1 MKLAAG
7 AGRPIRF
14 GTSGWRGVLAED
26 FTFERARAAVTG
38 VARWLREASATRP
51 VLVAHDRRFLGE
63 RFARLAA
70 EVLQAEGIRPI
81 LVQGSVATPVVS
93 HGIVRTHAAGALIFT
108 ASHNPPA
115 YQGLKVLGRS
125 GGSLLSE
132 ATRRIEELAADALQE
147 VHEGEQSPSLGN
159 SAAPQ
164 ATDLVGAYLGD
175 LLRLIDRPALRR
187 AGLSVHYDA
196 LHGTGSGVLDV
207 ALRRC
212 GVGVLTLHGDPDPTF
227 GGFAPDPV
235 PEHLQALARA
245 VRAGSGLRIGLATDG
260 DADRLAVVDS
270 AGRCLSE
277 TRTLALLVDHL
288 ARTGRV
294 RRGVALSVAT
304 GSLVERV
311 ASHHGLSVKR
321 LPIGFKYLTEALL
334 DGSADVAGEES
345 GGFALGTFARD
356 KDGILAG
363 CLLAER
369 VATMRRPLQVCVREL
384 ERVFG
389 RSEWGRS
396 SVPASEPAKDALA
409 SLIEA
414 PPARLGREAV
424 RGADTSCGLRI
435 ELADGFLMLRASG
448 TEPVI
453 RLYGE
458 ASDARRLALR
468 LSAGARLLTA
478 R

>member
-1 MKLAAG
+1 MQFTA
-7 AGRPIRF
+7 RSDQPILF

-26 FTFERARAAVTG
+26 FTVERARAAVTG
-38 VARWLREASATRP
+38 VARWLRECAVARP
-51 VLVAHDRRFLGE
+51 ILVAHDRRFMGE
-63 RFARLAA
+63 HFARLAA
-70 EVLQAEGIRPI
+70 TVLNAEGIRPI
-81 LVQGSVATPVVS
+81 LVEGAVATPVVS
-93 HGIVRTHAAGALIFT
+93 HGVVRARAGGALVFT

-115 YQGLKVLGRS
+115 YQGLKVLDAS
-125 GGSLLSE
+125 GGGPLSE
-132 ATRRIEELAADALQE
+132 ATRRIEALAAEALW
-147 VHEGEQSPSLGN
+147 EGRAGPALGL
-159 SAAPQ
+159 AKPRAL
-164 ATDLVGAYLGD
+164 DLVTPYLAD
-175 LLRLIDRPALRR
+175 LLCQIDRAALRR
-187 AGLSVHYDA
+187 SGLSVVYDA
-196 LHGTGSGVLDV
+196 LHGTGAGVLDG

-212 GVGVLTLHGDPDPTF
+212 GVQVLTLHGDTDPTF

-235 PEHLQALARA
+235 PERLRELARA
-245 VRAGSGLRIGLATDG
+245 VRTGSGLRIGLATDG
-260 DADRLAVVDS
+260 DADRLAVVDG

-311 ASHHGLSVKR
+311 ASSHGLSVKR
-321 LPIGFKYLTEALL
+321 LPIGFKYLTQALL

-345 GGFALGTFARD
+345 GGFALEAFARD
-356 KDGILAG
+356 KDGIFAG

-369 VATMRRPLQVCVREL
+369 VATMRRPLHACVREL
-384 ERVFG
+384 ERLFG
-389 RSEWGRS
+389 ASACGRT
-396 SVPASEPAKDALA
+396 SVPATALACDALA
-409 SLIEA
+409 SLTEA
-414 PPARLGREAV
+414 PPSRLGREAV

-458 ASDARRLALR
+458 APDARRLALR
-468 LSAGARLLTA
+468 LASGARLLAA